1 MVNTLHMHPCT
12 HAAAITHGPGTHG
25 PATGYRSDLSF
36 LIDIANAARRIA
48 FAQHPAEPV
57 HRTATDTP
65 RVVDDKD
72 DRDHKRPQETDPPIP
87 EDFLSHI
94 HMSTRN
100 YFRSGDF

>member
-1 MVNTLHMHPCT
+1 MGADAYVAPSHWSNP
-12 HAAAITHGPGTHG
+12 P
-25 PATGYRSDLSF
+25 F

-48 FAQHPAEPV
+48 FAQHPAEPED
-57 HRTATDTP
+57 RAALDAP
-65 RVVDDKD
+65 RMVMDNN